1 MMQKRKFLST
11 EAQKKLQRFCV
22 YQERCHQEVWAKLY
36 SLGLSKSTS
45 ETIVSNLIE
54 KDFLNETRFAYGFA
68 RGKFNQKKWGKNRI
82 LSELKKR
89 NISDYNCNKALL
101 AINEADYEETF
112 LCLFEKR
119 KEMVKHYS
127 PLVQKRKIMDYLLY
141 RGWEKDRIYTA
152 LNS

>member
-1 MMQKRKFLST
+1 MMTNRKFLST

-45 ETIVSNLIE
+45 EAIVSYLIE
-54 KDFLNETRFAYGFA
+54 KDFLNETRFACGFA

-82 LSELKKR
+82 LLELKKR

-101 AINEADYEETF
+101 EINEADYGKLFRPF
-112 LCLFEKR
+112 LKKGKR
-119 KEMVKHYS
+119 
-127 PLVQKRKIMDYLLY
+127 
-141 RGWEKDRIYTA
+141 W
-152 LNS
+152 